1 MWGVCFEYRGVRVG
15 RKKAAESEPPK
26 LSRKKKKK
34 KKKFGGEKLGSVPV
48 LRTEKCHHL
57 TERENGCRNET
68 LRTTTK

>member
-1 MWGVCFEYRGVRVG
+1 MRVG

-26 LSRKKKKK
+26 LSRKKKK

-68 LRTTTK
+68 LRTKTK